1 MECWGWGLPGLMQEQ
16 LGAEEEED
24 GQHAGT
30 RPPSETFSPGS
41 LETSNLRRK
50 GAGEDHKPRCKTRAV
65 KVNCFTCKLFQHTA
79 LQKLLQWCVR
89 EVAQQTE
96 AVNGLQQLKRRYFG
110 QIGDQDS
117 AQTIEK
123 PAAARNPTK
132 TSKLQT
138 RKMCLFYSSKT
149 SKLTAV
155 PVFNCDQPISVL
167 LLLLSVFADR
177 PRR

>member
-30 RPPSETFSPGS
+30 RPLSETFSPGS

-65 KVNCFTCKLFQHTA
+65 KENCFTCKLFQHTA

-132 TSKLQT
+132 TSNSNSVTDEENVFILQFKNQQT
-138 RKMCLFYSSKT
+138 NSCACFQLWSAY
-149 SKLTAV
+149 
-155 PVFNCDQPISVL
+155 
-167 LLLLSVFADR
+167 
-177 PRR
+177 